1 MFACGE
7 LCEGERWERVRE
19 SVKECERQCRMQ
31 SCGMFI
37 YSEAVSSCKHDV
49 GMGKQVETN
58 IERERDRE
66 RVSNVF
72 RKE

>member
-1 MFACGE
+1 
-7 LCEGERWERVRE
+7 
-19 SVKECERQCRMQ
+19 MQ

-58 IERERDRE
+58 IERERDRKRE

>member
-1 MFACGE
+1 
-7 LCEGERWERVRE
+7 
-19 SVKECERQCRMQ
+19 
-31 SCGMFI
+31 MFI

-49 GMGKQVETN
+49 GMGKQVETH

-66 RVSNVF
+66 RVSKVF